1 MKTDVELQA
10 DVADELFYE
19 TRVDNGEISAT
30 ADHGTITLRG
40 TVGTLGAKRAAAKAA
55 QRVSGVRDVRNEL
68 EVQVL
73 TEHRRDDAEL
83 RGSVLQA
90 LSWNVFVPDA
100 VDATVK
106 NGVVTLTGTVDHRH
120 ERDEA
125 EKTVRNMRGV
135 QGINDEI
142 KVDNPGMA
150 ADVSERV
157 EKAFER
163 SAQLDASDVRIEALD
178 RTVTLNG
185 SVRSW
190 AEHDAA
196 LGAAWAAPGVKD
208 VKDKLEVGD

>member
-55 QRVSGVRDVRNEL
+55 QRVSGVRNVRNEL

-163 SAQLDASDVRIEALD
+163 SAQIDASDVRIEALD

-190 AEHDAA
+190 A
-196 LGAAWAAPGVKD
+196 
-208 VKDKLEVGD
+208 